1 MRWCFK
7 SSKGRRG
14 GKNIL
19 NNVISKRIKIFVGA
33 FGSGKTEIA
42 INYSIYCRKSH
53 TKVAI
58 VDLDIVN
65 PYFRTREAKDALN
78 LKRVKVISPEG
89 KMAYADLPLISPEI
103 KGLIQNFNYH
113 LILDVGGDDVGSV
126 VLGNFGNI
134 IQNYDYE
141 MLLVV
146 NSYRPFT
153 QSVPQIKQMAQ
164 EIENTSRLKISGIVS
179 NPNLGRQTDK
189 KIIKQGHI
197 LIRQAA
203 QTLEVPVKFICIDER
218 FSKKIRQE
226 NFEEPIFY
234 IKRFMHLPWN

>member
-1 MRWCFK
+1 L
-7 SSKGRRG
+7 
-14 GKNIL
+14 NIL
-19 NNVISKRIKIFVGA
+19 SKRIKIFVGS

-42 INYSIYCRKSH
+42 INYSIYCRKNYRQ
-53 TKVAI
+53 VAI

-78 LKRVKVISPEG
+78 LKDIKVIAPEG
-89 KMAYADLPLISPEI
+89 DLFYADLPLISPEI
-103 KGLIQNFNYH
+103 KGLIQNSDYH
-113 LILDVGGDDVGSV
+113 LILDVGGDDIGTV
-126 VLGNFGNI
+126 VLGNFRYFI
-134 IQNYDYE
+134 KDLDYE

-153 QSVPQIKQMAQ
+153 QSIPQIKQMAQ
-164 EIENTSRLKISGIVS
+164 EIENSSRLKISGIVS
-179 NPNLGRQTDK
+179 NPNLSRQTDE

-197 LIRQAA
+197 LIRQAS
-203 QTLEVPVKFICIDER
+203 QKLNLPIKFICVDER
-218 FSKKIRQE
+218 FSQKIKHE